1 MKRTLA
7 FTVAIAAASVASAQV
22 VNGGFE
28 APGLGFHSVSSGATY
43 GGWTNAGP
51 SDIEFVHAE
60 VNGGLPGLEF
70 SAYEGEY
77 WIDLVGVG
85 NPSAIYQ
92 NITGLLPGG
101 QFRIDWAQAGNV
113 WGTNFNFTMEVLWN
127 GSVVATNSQVHGGS
141 NGSQMNWQLHS
152 VVVTANLTAGP
163 NQLMFR
169 AVTGG
174 SARGPA
180 LDAVS
185 LTLVPTPSAAALL
198 SLSALATSR
207 RRR

>member
-1 MKRTLA
+1 MNRLIATIAAL
-7 FTVAIAAASVASAQV
+7 AAASAASAQV

-28 APGLGFHSVSSGATY
+28 SPDTGFQTVVSGATF
-43 GGWTNAGP
+43 GNWTNAGP
-51 SDIEFVHAE
+51 SDIEFVQA
-60 VNGGLPGLEF
+60 VPNASLPGLQF

-77 WIDLVGVG
+77 WVDLVGVG
-85 NPSAIYQ
+85 APSAIYQ

-101 QFRIDWAQAGNV
+101 QYQIDWAQSGNV
-113 WGTNFNFTMEVLWN
+113 WGGNFNFTMEVVWN
-127 GSVVATNSQVHGGS
+127 GTVVATHSQVHGGFD
-141 NGSQMNWQLHS
+141 GSQMNWQLHS

-169 AVTGG
+169 ATTGG

-185 LTLVPTPSAAALL
+185 MSLVPTPGAAALL
-198 SLSALATSR
+198 GLGGLVAAR